1 MWAPAASPAG
11 RAPRPPP
18 RLPAVVR
25 VVVPLPVAARVRG
38 LPLPP
43 SRLCLAASRA
53 SEMAA
58 AAEDGEGEG
67 ERRWWRGAEEMD
79 AAVRRELAI
88 RRLQE
93 EAEEAGTGRSRREF
107 AVFETARGDTLF
119 TQSWTPAAADP
130 VRYSHLICQRS
141 IVEIKF
147 VIVVAPIHPVAALFL
162 CCSTLLWHHAC
173 LLSVS

>member
-11 RAPRPPP
+11 RALPPP
-18 RLPAVVR
+18 RLPVVVR
-25 VVVPLPVAARVRG
+25 VVVPLPVAARARR

-43 SRLCLAASRA
+43 SRLCLAAPRA

-58 AAEDGEGEG
+58 AAEEGEGEG

-130 VRYSHLICQRS
+130 VRYSHLIYQRS
-141 IVEIKF
+141 FVEIQF
-147 VIVVAPIHPVAALFL
+147 VIVVVAPIHPVAALYL
-162 CCSTLLWHHAC
+162 CCSTRLWHHAC